1 MQIDFS
7 LQNDSRLDVPLN
19 INSFIYG
26 EEWLQYSKIIARND
40 DSIAI
45 QSKEC
50 QKLTKNNGQQAKEK
64 KEKRENERK
73 CTSSVK

>member
-26 EEWLQYSKIIARND
+26 EEWHQNSKIIARND
-40 DSIAI
+40 DSIAS
-45 QSKEC
+45 QAREC
-50 QKLTKNNGQQAKEK
+50 EKLTKNNRQQAKEK

-73 CTSSVK
+73 CTSFV